1 MKFVQPLSRRSRHR
15 TSSVPRN
22 PLVAVFLVL
31 FCLCHSTSLVQSFP
45 NPAAVPTLQ
54 QQKFDYTMTKQA
66 MPTKRMASFSSL
78 YRGDKMKLGATM
90 ILLMDLSSPLWKAIT
105 IYAGA
110 DSIGFLVSVMTGS
123 HLHLDLIGTGAFAL
137 PALYTLILS
146 SKTSSITLSQQVSS
160 IAVCL
165 WATKLAAF
173 LFLRALQLGHDAR
186 LTDTL
191 STVSGT
197 FEFWFVTFLWN
208 VFCSLPYL
216 LGLLSS
222 KSDPLY
228 VGLGSL
234 VYGTGLIVETLA
246 DAQKWFFKQSHPGQ
260 FCNVGLWSI
269 SQHPNFFG
277 NLVLWFGI
285 LVMNIPALTN
295 VPSSFSGISGM
306 VVGQGRLVIALL
318 SPMFMWALFYG
329 QAIGAVTPAA
339 QQAMAKYGDDPEYQ
353 KYIAETPLII
363 PKLW

>member
-191 STVSGT
+191 
-197 FEFWFVTFLWN
+197 FMECILFPPIFA
-208 VFCSLPYL
+208 
-216 LGLLSS
+216 GLLSS